1 MIQRIQSIY
10 LLVAGG
16 IQVLFGLGTY
26 FIFNLKTLTGEG
38 LFNSEGIQ
46 IGGDSKTMFL
56 SFLIAGLSFVS
67 MIAYK
72 NRKLQIKL
80 ANGAALLTLAEVVF
94 LVRSYINLEPI
105 DKADLSIGFVVYL
118 IPIAMI
124 LNFLAAK
131 SIKKDDDLV
140 KSVDRIR

>member
-10 LLVAGG
+10 LLVAVG
-16 IQVLFGLGTY
+16 IQILFGLGTY
-26 FIFNLKTLTGEG
+26 FTFNSKTLTGEG

-67 MIAYK
+67 IIAFK

-80 ANGAALLTLAEVVF
+80 ANGAALLVIAEVVF
-94 LVRSYINLEPI
+94 LVRSYIDLEVI
-105 DKADLSIGFVVYL
+105 DQENLSIGFTVYL

-124 LNFLAAK
+124 LNLLAVK
-131 SIKKDDDLV
+131 YIKKDDDLV